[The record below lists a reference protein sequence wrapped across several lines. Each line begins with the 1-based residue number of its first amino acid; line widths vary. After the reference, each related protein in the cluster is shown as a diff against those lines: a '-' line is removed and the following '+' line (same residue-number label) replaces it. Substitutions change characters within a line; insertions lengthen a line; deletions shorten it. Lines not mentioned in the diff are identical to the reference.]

1 MFSGGRASSLPLIS
15 GGQEPTIKELSSKG
29 RKAYN
34 FPILDVPEKDIQID
48 GLRDDLPNLPE
59 VSEHD
64 LVMHYTRLAHRNFAV
79 DLGFYPLGSC
89 TMKYNPRFADSI
101 ASIHSF
107 TESHPATPDYLTQGN
122 MEVLYKTE
130 SILLEITGMDRATFQ
145 PPAGASGELT
155 GLLMIKAYHE
165 DKGNINKNKIIV
177 PDSAHGTNPA
187 SASMAGYEVLEVP
200 TNDNGTVD
208 IEVLKNI
215 VDETVA
221 GLMLTNPN
229 TVGLFETE
237 ILQIAEIIHNVD
249 GLLYYDGANL
259 NAIVGISRPG
269 DMGFDIVHSNLHK
282 TFATPHGGG
291 GPGSGPVA
299 VKDFLIDF
307 LPGPIVDNNDNEYN
321 WFQPSK
327 SIGRMHGYHGNFL
340 VILRALVYML
350 LLGSEGLS
358 LLGRSSVLNSR
369 YLSKLINENIPLAYD
384 EPCMHEFVVSV
395 KDLKKSHNIKAY
407 DIGKA
412 LLDHGYHSP
421 TIYFPL
427 IIDEAL
433 MFEPTETQTI
443 DTLND
448 LANSIRL
455 IVNDVISGKI
465 DITESPFNLP
475 VTRPNE
481 LIPAK
486 HLTVKWGDFEDL
498 EIDNRIDE

>member
-1 MFSGGRASSLPLIS
+1 MVSGGKASSIPLIS
-15 GGQEPTIKELSSKG
+15 GSSEPTINELSSQG

-34 FPILDVPEKDIQID
+34 LPKLDVPEKEIILDCLKD
-48 GLRDDLPNLPE
+48 TLPRLPE

-101 ASIHSF
+101 ASMPSF
-107 TESHPATPDYLTQGN
+107 ADTHPATPDYLSQGN
-122 MEVLYKTE
+122 LEVLYNIE
-130 SILLEITGMDRATFQ
+130 QILLEITGMDNATFQ

-155 GLLMIKAYHE
+155 GLLMIKSYHIE
-165 DKGNINKNKIIV
+165 NGNNNKNKIIV

-187 SASMAGYEVLEVP
+187 SASMAGFDVLEVP
-200 TNDNGTVD
+200 TNDRGLVD
-208 IEVLKNI
+208 IDKLQNI
-215 VDETVA
+215 VDDTVA

-229 TVGLFETE
+229 TVGLFETD
-237 ILQIAEIIHNVD
+237 ILKIAEIIHKVD

-259 NAIVGISRPG
+259 NAIVGVSRPG

-299 VKDFLIDF
+299 VKDFLKEY
-307 LPGPIVDNNDNEYN
+307 LPGPIVEHTDSKYVWYFPE
-321 WFQPSK
+321 K
-327 SIGRMHGYHGNFL
+327 SIGRMHGFHGNFL

-350 LLGSEGLS
+350 LLGKEGLS
-358 LLGRSSVLNSR
+358 QLGKYAVLNSR
-369 YLSKLINENIPLAYD
+369 YLSKKIDKVVPLAYS
-384 EPCMHEFVVSV
+384 EPCMHEFVASA
-395 KDLKKSHNIKAY
+395 KELKKKYKIKAY

-412 LLDHGYHSP
+412 LLDEGYHSP

-427 IIDEAL
+427 IIEEAL
-433 MFEPTETQTI
+433 MFEPTETQSL

-448 LANSIRL
+448 FASSI
-455 IVNDVISGKI
+455 
-465 DITESPFNLP
+465 ESIINNVKNGTLDFDNTPYNLP

-486 HLTVKWGDFEDL
+486 HLTVKWGDFEELDL
-498 EIDNRIDE
+498 S